1 MEGIEDAVDDPFV
14 ANTDCGRAVET
25 PETASA
31 LLVGHGPVLGGFLR
45 AKEPRSPDGDIGTPL
60 VWGEG

>member
-1 MEGIEDAVDDPFV
+1 MEGIEDAADNPFV

-31 LLVGHGPVLGGFLR
+31 LLVGHGPVLMGFLR
-45 AKEPRSPDGDIGTPL
+45 VMGPRSPDGDIGTPL
-60 VWGEG
+60 ACGEG